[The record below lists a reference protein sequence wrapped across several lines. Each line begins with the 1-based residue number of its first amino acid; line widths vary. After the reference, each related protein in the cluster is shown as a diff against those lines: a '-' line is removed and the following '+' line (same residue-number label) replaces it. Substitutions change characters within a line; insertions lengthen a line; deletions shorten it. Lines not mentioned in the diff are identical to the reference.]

1 MMHAN
6 RSTLV
11 KLCLLTALAVPVQRA
26 ASAAVANPQTT
37 GSSPAASAQLVAQAN
52 GAAPEFTL
60 PASLEGIEG
69 VDRLVIDGSSS
80 MRAMN
85 EALRDRLVSSYK
97 TVTVDS
103 ATNGTD
109 SALQRLSDG
118 EIDLAAIGRPLTQ
131 EEKAAGLVEVPIARE
146 KIAIFVGP
154 NNPFK
159 GDVSFEQFGQIFRG
173 EITNWSEVGDGS
185 GSGTIRFIDRP
196 ESSDTRQ
203 AFRAYPVFKS
213 APFQAGANAEPVD
226 ADETEAVI
234 NALGD
239 DGIGYGIANQVMG
252 NASAKIVPMH
262 QTLPDDPRYPFSQPR
277 SYVYKGEPNAAVQG
291 FLAVATSPEGEEV
304 IAEVQETEGAAA
316 AQLEGPAAT
325 ATSADG
331 KLSAR
336 TDENNVA
343 VIEDASGNLVAG
355 PLAGAG
361 GAVTAMAFSPNGEIL
376 ATGTNTG
383 KVRYWGIDG
392 KPKGDIFETGYGKPI
407 TELTFKDNNR
417 LFAAVD
423 GRSGLWDVKD
433 GLYGSAAAA
442 PAAAGTAGTTATT
455 AAATGGKLP
464 WWLWLIPLLGILGGG
479 AWWLLGRRRPSTIPE
494 PKRQTAPTATVPPP
508 PSDPIGDREV
518 SNRAQSVVSTDRVV
532 DESREI
538 SPTLTNPD
546 ILASSLDDGVI
557 EASFESTDLESPDLE
572 GTNLDLLTTTA
583 AGGVILGG
591 MAIAAAGDTDGP
603 DNIDSANLELD
614 AEEAGDEWD
623 DNLNLTL
630 DDAPSEALPPDALA
644 LDLSAPQT
652 SAPQADQ
659 TPEWPE
665 PVITPPIVPTP
676 PPVPPVPPAPA
687 NFAAQLPENDDDFWE
702 DEPSAPASS
711 SFNDLDLSDIE
722 AIEPTRDTVIA
733 ETDTVLDIE
742 PDENT
747 IIGDRA
753 VIFGGAAAT
762 APVDEAAERN
772 PSTADESGIDTASF
786 TDVEPDNLDDAAA
799 GDDELDDIALGFAAA
814 GIATGGAVASVVYN
828 ADDYNADAYNVD
840 DYNAERSSLTVEELA
855 SVDDGLPD
863 LPDGYGESRIVLLPR
878 DPKWAY
884 AYWDISNEHK
894 EELRRQ
900 GGQRLMLRLYDVT
913 DIDQNHQAPHSLQ
926 QQDCHEMARS
936 WYIEIPVSD
945 RDYTAE
951 LGYLTADDHWL
962 MLARS
967 APVRVPPIYPSDW
980 VKDQFV
986 TIGWEEGLAGRSFG
1000 NLGQP
1005 VTPMAEGDHPVTDLP
1020 PIYSD
1025 LFALTQSQEA
1035 MRVAGSLF
1043 GSMQQAM
1050 PIAGAGALSPSGSGI
1065 NMSGLNVSGL
1075 NMSGVGLGRSRNFWL
1090 VADAELIVY
1099 GATEPDATV
1108 TIAGQVIPLNPDGTF
1123 RFHMPFP
1130 DGQIDYPI
1138 RAVAVDGEQSRS
1150 IQMTF
1155 ERETPERNTNTKD
1168 EAQDEWF

>member
-26 ASAAVANPQTT
+26 ASAAVADPSET
-37 GSSPAASAQLVAQAN
+37 GFKAASAQLVAQADP
-52 GAAPEFTL
+52 AAEQATDQATEAAVPEFTF
-60 PASLEGIEG
+60 PDAIEGIEG
-69 VDRLVIDGSSS
+69 VDRLIIDGSSS
-80 MRAMN
+80 MRVMN
-85 EALRDRLVSSYK
+85 EALKGRLLSRYK
-97 TVTVDS
+97 NTTVDNE
-103 ATNGTD
+103 TNGTD
-109 SALQRLSDG
+109 AALKRLSDG

-131 EEKAAGLVEVPIARE
+131 AEKAAGLVEVPIARE

-154 NNPFK
+154 ENPFK
-159 GDVSFEQFGQIFRG
+159 GDISFEQFGKVFRG
-173 EITNWSEVGDGS
+173 EITDWANVGDGS
-185 GSGTIRFIDRP
+185 GSGSIRFIDRP

-203 AFRAYPVFKS
+203 AFRPYPVFQA
-213 APFQAGANAEPVD
+213 APFKTGANAEPVE
-226 ADETEAVI
+226 ADETDAVI
-234 NALGD
+234 AALGK

-252 NASAKIVPMH
+252 NTAAKIVPMH

-277 SYVYKGEPNAAVQG
+277 SYVYKGEPNKAVQG
-291 FLAVATSPEGEEV
+291 FLAVATSPVGAET
-304 IAEVQETEGAAA
+304 IAAVQATEGAAA

-331 KLSAR
+331 RLIAR

-343 VIEDASGNLVAG
+343 IIEDADGKLVAG

-361 GAVTAMAFSPNGEIL
+361 GAVTAMAFSPDGQTL

-383 KVRYWGIDG
+383 KIRYWGIDG
-392 KPKGDIFETGYGKPI
+392 KPKGDVFETGYGKAI
-407 TELTFKDNNR
+407 KTLEFKDNDR
-417 LFAAVD
+417 LLAGVD
-423 GRSGLWDVKD
+423 GRSGLWEVKD
-433 GLYGSAAAA
+433 GLYGAAGAVPTA
-442 PAAAGTAGTTATT
+442 PAAAPVAEGQ
-455 AAATGGKLP
+455 LP
-464 WWLWLIPLLGILGGG
+464 GWLWLIPLLGLLGGG
-479 AWWLLGRRRPSTIPE
+479 AWWLLGRRRPDELPE
-494 PKRQTAPTATVPPP
+494 ARRQTAPTATVPPP
-508 PSDPIGDREV
+508 TSDPVGDREV
-518 SNRAQSVVSTDRVV
+518 SNRAQSVISTDRVV

-538 SPTLTNPD
+538 SPPIANPPLPVGAPGLDAEAD
-546 ILASSLDDGVI
+546 IV
-557 EASFESTDLESPDLE
+557 EATFESTDLESPDLE
-572 GTNLDLLTTTA
+572 GTNLDLLRPA
-583 AGGVILGG
+583 AMAGGIALGG
-591 MAIAAAGDTDGP
+591 MAIAANTDDTP
-603 DNIDSANLELD
+603 E
-614 AEEAGDEWD
+614 AEEEQAWD
-623 DNLNLTL
+623 DNLDLTL
-630 DDAPSEALPPDALA
+630 DDSADVPTDVPEEAPKPNAVAFDAAEPAEAD
-644 LDLSAPQT
+644 T
-652 SAPQADQ
+652 SGWQ
-659 TPEWPE
+659 E
-665 PVITPPIVPTP
+665 PVIPPPIEPEFTAQRRIPEPTP
-676 PPVPPVPPAPA
+676 Y
-687 NFAAQLPENDDDFWE
+687 EDDLTEDFWE
-702 DEPSAPASS
+702 TTPSPFPS
-711 SFNDLDLSDIE
+711 NDLSDIDT
-722 AIEPTRDTVIA
+722 IEPTRDTVIA

-747 IIGDRA
+747 IIGDSA

-762 APVDEAAERN
+762 ASVAAMAGLN
-772 PSTADESGIDTASF
+772 PNPADAASGIDTDSSTAAASV
-786 TDVEPDNLDDAAA
+786 DNPDAVVAGEDIVDNAGPSYAAA
-799 GDDELDDIALGFAAA
+799 GL
-814 GIATGGAVASVVYN
+814 ATGGAVTSRIYS
-828 ADDYNADAYNVD
+828 
-840 DYNAERSSLTVEELA
+840 AEPDRLSSEELA
-855 SVDDGLPD
+855 SVDEGLPD

-913 DIDQNHQAPHSLQ
+913 DIDQSHQAAHSMQ

-951 LGYLTADDHWL
+951 LGYLTADERWL

-986 TIGWEEGLAGRSFG
+986 TIGWDEGLAGRSFG
-1000 NLGQP
+1000 NLGRP
-1005 VTPMAEGDHPVTDLP
+1005 DTTAEGDQPATNLP

-1043 GSMQQAM
+1043 GSMQQVM
-1050 PIAGAGALSPSGSGI
+1050 PFAGALSPSGAISGLT
-1065 NMSGLNVSGL
+1065 MSGLNVSGL
-1075 NMSGVGLGRSRNFWL
+1075 TMSGVGLGRSRNFWL

-1099 GATEPDATV
+1099 GATEPDATLTV
-1108 TIAGQVIPLNPDGTF
+1108 GGRVIPLKPDGTF
-1123 RFHMPFP
+1123 RFHVAFP

-1138 RAVAVDGEQSRS
+1138 RAVAADGEQSRS

-1155 ERETPERNTNTKD
+1155 ERQTPERNTNTKA